1 MSKHIKKRL
10 LRAKMTLHQ
19 TIQSILKINR
29 DRQKLTFLS
38 ADKVAHY
45 AIQLEEDLRVLNK
58 IAAHQANLI
67 QHYQMA
73 LEAVPKMDKRLP
85 RYH

>member
-1 MSKHIKKRL
+1 
-10 LRAKMTLHQ
+10 MTLHQ

-38 ADKVAHY
+38 ADKVANH
-45 AIQLEEDLRVLNK
+45 ANQLEEDLKVLNK

-73 LEAVPKMDKRLP
+73 LEAVPKMDKRFS
-85 RYH
+85 RH